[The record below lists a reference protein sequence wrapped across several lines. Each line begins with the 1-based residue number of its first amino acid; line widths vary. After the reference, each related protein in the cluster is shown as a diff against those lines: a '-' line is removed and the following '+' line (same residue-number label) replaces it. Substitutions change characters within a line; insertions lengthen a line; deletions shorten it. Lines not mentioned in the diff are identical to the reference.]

1 MQNERSHMSRR
12 RFLAGVSGTAAAAI
26 LAACGGTT
34 ATNTPQSSPV
44 SATSA
49 GAAPTAAGATTTG
62 ATRTG
67 SSPVSATSAS
77 TSPTAAGATATSA
90 ARAVSSPTTAAAATG
105 RAATA
110 VFAIGSDPT
119 SLDPQAVEEGNER
132 AVNDNIYETLINRD
146 ADEKIVPWLA
156 ESWTQPDATTYR
168 FKLRQ
173 GVKFHNGEPWNADA
187 AVFSAKRVI
196 SPELKSQFAANL
208 GTIAD
213 AKKVDD
219 MTFDLTTKGP
229 DPSLLA
235 RLFSIRM
242 MAPQWTQSAGVQVS
256 STTNG
261 TGPYKVTNWQRGVSV
276 DLVANDGY
284 WGGAPKV
291 KAAQVR
297 VIPEDQ
303 TRLSALQRGEVD
315 LVRGL
320 LPEQLAQA
328 PATAAALG
336 PQYSFIRLSNLS
348 GSIVADK
355 RIRQALNYAVDK
367 ETLLKQLHG
376 GQGQVLPGQLA
387 GKEMF
392 GFNPNLQAYPYDP
405 EKAKSLLAAA
415 GASNLSI
422 EIVGT
427 QGRWQADGLEAQ
439 AVGGMLNK
447 VGVQTKITLQNFQQW
462 LKTADRAQTP
472 NTPPVLYIQHDNT
485 LFDADR
491 TVSGYY
497 TDAGSFSTYKN
508 PAIDPLITQAR
519 SETDVKKREQ
529 LYWQIFELGRDDP
542 PMIFMLQVAD
552 TWGVS
557 KRLQWKPVPDGRAL
571 FKDMALG

>member
-1 MQNERSHMSRR
+1 MQRERSHMSRR
-12 RFLAGVSGTAAAAI
+12 HFLAGVTGAAATAI

-34 ATNTPQSSPV
+34 ATGTPPPSPA
-44 SATSA
+44 SGTSA
-49 GAAPTAAGATTTG
+49 GAAPTTAGATVTG
-62 ATRTG
+62 AARVG
-67 SSPVSATSAS
+67 
-77 TSPTAAGATATSA
+77 SPTAAA
-90 ARAVSSPTTAAAATG
+90 PAATG

-110 VFAIGSDPT
+110 VYAIGSDPT

-132 AVNDNIYETLINRD
+132 AVNDNVYEMLINRD

-156 ESWTQPDATTYR
+156 ESWTQPDATTWR

-173 GVKFHNGEPWNADA
+173 GVKFHNGEPWNADV
-187 AVFSAKRVI
+187 AVFSVKRVI

-213 AKKVDD
+213 AKKVDE
-219 MTFDLTTKGP
+219 MTFDLTTKQP

-242 MAPQWTQSAGVQVS
+242 MAPQWTQSAGTQVS

-261 TGPYKVTNWQRGVSV
+261 TGPYKVTSWQRGVSV
-276 DLVANDGY
+276 ELAANDGY
-284 WGGAPKV
+284 WGGAPKI
-291 KAAQVR
+291 KTAQVR

-328 PATAAALG
+328 PATGTALG
-336 PQYSFIRLSNLS
+336 PQYSFLRLSNFS

-376 GQGQVLPGQLA
+376 GQGQVLPGQIA

-392 GFNPNLQAYPYDP
+392 GFNPNLQPYPYDP

-415 GASNLSI
+415 GAQNLTI

-447 VGVQTKITLQNFQQW
+447 VGVQTKVTLQNFQQW
-462 LKTADRAQTP
+462 LKTADRGQTP

-491 TVSGYY
+491 TVSGFYS
-497 TDAGSFSTYKN
+497 DVGSFSAYKN
-508 PAIDPLITQAR
+508 PEIDPLITQAR
-519 SETDVKKREQ
+519 AETDVKKREQ
-529 LYWQIFELGRDDP
+529 LYWRIFELGRDDP
-542 PMIFMLQVAD
+542 PGIFMLQVAD
-552 TWGVS
+552 TWGLS

-571 FKDMALG
+571 FNAMTLG